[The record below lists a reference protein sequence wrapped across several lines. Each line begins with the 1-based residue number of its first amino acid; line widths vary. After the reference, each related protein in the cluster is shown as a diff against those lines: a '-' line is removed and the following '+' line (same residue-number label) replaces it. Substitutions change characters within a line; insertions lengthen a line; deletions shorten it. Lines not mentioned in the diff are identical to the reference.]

1 MTSKEQYVIDNKGN
15 RTGVLLDVKYYE
27 ELLTALEELDA
38 IRTYDEAK
46 TSGDESIPFS
56 QLDVGNRR
64 EVYE

>member
-56 QLDVGNRR
+56 QAIEEINLRGQ
-64 EVYE
+64 Y

>member
-56 QLDVGNRR
+56 QAIEEINLRGQF
-64 EVYE
+64 